1 MRIRVSARARREAD
15 RGEAW
20 WRANRPDTA
29 DLFTRELLHVLA
41 LLRDHPN
48 LGMLYEAAN
57 FEAPV
62 RRILMPKTEGHVY
75 HATIGGEVVILAVWG
90 SPRRRGPKL

>member
-29 DLFTRELLHVLA
+29 DLFTRELLHVLD
-41 LLRDHPN
+41 LLRDNPN
-48 LGMLYEAAN
+48 IGTLYEAVR
-57 FEAPV
+57 FEEPV
-62 RRILMPKTEGHVY
+62 RRILMPKTESHVY
-75 HATIGGEVVILAVWG
+75 HARMGDEVVIVAVWG
-90 SPRRRGPKL
+90 ARRRAGPKL